1 MALYLKCVPNQ
12 YVNNIFNIDY
22 DALAKQGIKALFFD
36 LDNTIIGYD
45 EIHIDEK
52 SLALLKKL
60 NQSFKLLIISNS
72 NKKRVLKATLNVDF
86 PVMWRGV
93 KPLKFGFKKAL
104 KKLNL
109 THKDVALIGDQLMTD
124 VLGGN
129 RMGFKTILVKPVI
142 PKSDIWMTKINRL
155 FEKWIL
161 KSIAKKQPLLYEE
174 RLAPY
179 VKQS

>member
-1 MALYLKCVPNQ
+1 MALYLKCIPNQ
-12 YVNNIFNIDY
+12 YVHHIFNIDY

-45 EIHIDEK
+45 EAHIDDK
-52 SLALLKKL
+52 SLALLRKL
-60 NQSFKLLIISNS
+60 SQSFKVLIISNS
-72 NKKRVLKATLNVDF
+72 NKKRVLKATANVEF

-104 KKLNL
+104 KKVSKQS
-109 THKDVALIGDQLMTD
+109 HEVALIGDQLMTD

-129 RMGFKTILVKPVI
+129 RMGFETILVNPVV
-142 PKSDIWMTKINRL
+142 PKSDIWMTKMNRM

-161 KSIAKKQPLLYEE
+161 RKIAKKEPALYQE

-179 VKQS
+179 VNQS